1 MYAFYHTFSFGFN
14 IVESFGFSRITFFLH
29 LFFGKLKTLPPIV
42 GYLSTFPVNKSGMS
56 LHNPMTPEK
65 EKHTSSLHASD
76 DLIGAVKG
84 EQVFST
90 AHHISAVK
98 G

>member
-1 MYAFYHTFSFGFN
+1 
-14 IVESFGFSRITFFLH
+14 
-29 LFFGKLKTLPPIV
+29 
-42 GYLSTFPVNKSGMS
+42 
-56 LHNPMTPEK
+56 MTPEK